1 MDKIELNAMFES
13 LLHIGNKTNYWN
25 PKMKSYIYGSV
36 NGIHVIDLT
45 KTAKKLQEVKAELK
59 VLHSEGKKILFVATK
74 LQSRDAFITLA
85 EETGHYYVS
94 EKWVPGL
101 LTNFKTIKK
110 RIATYVKLL
119 KDSEMGWFEGLTKKE
134 IAWKL
139 LDLEKLDKAFKW
151 LKEMKKVP
159 DVIFVVDGVYEEQA
173 VKEANSL
180 KIRSYAILNTNGND
194 TLVDNLIPAN
204 TNSVKSTEYIANAI
218 KAELSWVKVSNT
230 PSVNATNAKVT
241 KMDATK
247 ISWEKKAP
255 AKKIEVKKVVKT
267 EETVVSEE
275 K

>member
-1 MDKIELNAMFES
+1 MDKSLLNSMFES

-36 NGIHVIDLT
+36 NWIHVIDLT
-45 KTAKKLQEVKAELK
+45 KTANKLEEVKSELK
-59 VLHSEGKKILFVATK
+59 ALHAEGKKILFVATK
-74 LQSRDAFITLA
+74 LQSRDAFISLA
-85 EETGHYYVS
+85 EATGHYYVA

-119 KDSEMGWFEGLTKKE
+119 KDSETGWFEWLTKKE

-139 LDLEKLDKAFKW
+139 LDLEKLHKAFRW

-173 VKEANSL
+173 IKEANSL

-204 TNSVKSTEYIANAI
+204 TNSVKSTEFIANAI
-218 KAELSWVKVSNT
+218 KAELSWVKVN
-230 PSVNATNAKVT
+230 NAVAWTNAKVT
-241 KMDATK
+241 KIDATK
-247 ISWEKKAP
+247 VSGEKKAP
-255 AKKIEVKKVVKT
+255 AKKVEVKKAVKT
-267 EETVVSEE
+267 EEI
-275 K
+275 